1 MRPLRVLYFAHGHP
15 SVRPGGAEAYAHELY
30 QAMRDQPYVE
40 AALVCRVGDGVH
52 LPRSGTLFS
61 LVGQDT
67 GQYFLHTSGYHFD
80 WVYGTVTDKEF
91 LTRHVDGFVRAFDPD
106 IVHFQHTQFMGY
118 DIVRAVHNA
127 APNAGIVYTLHEY
140 LPICHRDGQMVRT
153 VDEKPCMEA
162 SPQRCHECFPH
173 IAPQT
178 FFLRKRFIQSQIA
191 FVDKFIAPSKFLGD
205 RYVDWGLDPAKVWV
219 EEYGRLPVT
228 RHDSVSSRRFPDRF
242 AFLGQL
248 SRYKGVD
255 LLVRAME
262 LVEDAGSDTAASAG
276 TRRAAK
282 PKPHLYLHGANL
294 DIQREDFQRN
304 LKALLDK
311 ATNVTL
317 VGRYAP
323 QDLPQIM
330 SEIDW
335 VVVPSIWW
343 ENSPL
348 VIQEAFMYGRPVITS
363 DIGGMAEK
371 VTDGVNGLHFRAG
384 SARSLAEAITRAAGD
399 RLLWEKLAA
408 APSPDYS
415 MLHHAARVRA
425 MYARLGAGSRV
436 PA

>member
-1 MRPLRVLYFAHGHP
+1 MSPLRVLYFAHGHP
-15 SVRPGGAEAYAHELY
+15 SVRPGGAEAYAYELY
-30 QAMRDQPYVE
+30 RAIRDQPGIE
-40 AALVCRVGDGVH
+40 AALVCRVGDSVH
-52 LPRSGTLFS
+52 VPRPGTLFS
-61 LVGQDT
+61 LVGSDP

-80 WVYGTVTDKEF
+80 WIYGTLTDKEF
-91 LTRHVDGFVRAFDPD
+91 LTRHVAGFVRAFDPD
-106 IVHFQHTQFMGY
+106 VIHFQHTQFMGY
-118 DIVRAVHNA
+118 DLVRAVHQA

-178 FFLRKRFIQSQIA
+178 FFLRRQFIQSQMA
-191 FVDKFIAPSKFLGD
+191 FVDRFIAPSKFLRD
-205 RYVDWGLDPAKVWV
+205 RYVGWGLDPEKVWV
-219 EEYGRLPVT
+219 EEYGRLPVPP
-228 RHDSVSSRRFPDRF
+228 RPSSPARRFPDRF

-255 LLVRAME
+255 LAVKAMA
-262 LVEDAGSDTAASAG
+262 LIAADAGDGAATAG
-276 TRRAAK
+276 TRRAAR

-294 DIQREDFQRN
+294 DIQREEFQRD
-304 LKALLDK
+304 LKELLDRSG
-311 ATNVTL
+311 NVTL

-323 QDLPQIM
+323 EQLPQIM
-330 SEIDW
+330 ADIDW

-348 VIQEAFMYGRPVITS
+348 VIQEAFMFGRPVIAS

-371 VTDGVNGLHFRAG
+371 VTEGVNGLHFRAG
-384 SARSLAEAITRAAGD
+384 NSRSLADVMTRAAGD
-399 RLLWEKLAA
+399 RELWQKLAA
-408 APSPDYS
+408 APAPDYS
-415 MLHHAARVRA
+415 MDHHAARIRDL
-425 MYARLGAGSRV
+425 YASLGSRV